1 MGNRIGLALGGGGVR
16 GLANIGAVK
25 ALLEAGIVPDFVA
38 GTSMG
43 AIVGS
48 LYAETLDIGHVER
61 TIRALLNS
69 EEFREKIQ
77 MLSGGSDLD
86 RGFFD
91 KIFDTAKKGYFF
103 YRFMFKESV
112 VSAGAFFSE
121 MDRIIPDKNFS
132 GLRIPFACMALD
144 IVSGLPQIIRSG
156 PLRIAVKASSA
167 VPGIL
172 PPVPIDGRECVDG
185 GWVESVPISAARVLG
200 ARFVI
205 AVDVSRDI
213 EPINYR
219 EEIRNSMDILM
230 RAGDVTRLLMN
241 TLRVRDADFVIHPEV
256 GDADWSE
263 FEDLD
268 TYILAGY
275 RATREAVPALKR
287 AMKIHRIR
295 TLLPWKRR

>member
-1 MGNRIGLALGGGGVR
+1 MASKIGLALGGGGVR

-48 LYAETLDIGHVER
+48 LYADTLDIGDVER
-61 TIRALLNS
+61 TIRALLDS
-69 EEFREKIQ
+69 KDFKEKIQ

-86 RGFFD
+86 RSFFERV
-91 KIFDTAKKGYFF
+91 FDTAKKGYFF
-103 YRFMFKESV
+103 YRFMFRESV

-121 MDRIIPDKNFS
+121 MDRIVPDKNFS

-144 IVSGLPQIIRSG
+144 IVSGLPMIIRSG

-172 PPVPIDGRECVDG
+172 PPVPIDGRVCVDG
-185 GWVESVPISAARVLG
+185 GWAESVPISAARVLG
-200 ARFVI
+200 ARFVV
-205 AVDVSRDI
+205 AVDVSRDV
-213 EPINYR
+213 EPINYK

-230 RAGDVTRLLMN
+230 RAGDVSRLLMN

-263 FEDLD
+263 FEDVD
-268 TYILAGY
+268 TYITGGY
-275 RATREAVPALKR
+275 RAAQAVTPALKR
-287 AMKIHRIR
+287 ALKVHRIMS
-295 TLLPWKRR
+295 LLPWKRR

>member
-1 MGNRIGLALGGGGVR
+1 MGTKIGFALGGGGVR
-16 GLANIGAVK
+16 GLANIGAMK
-25 ALLEAGIVPDFVA
+25 ALLDAGIVPDFVA

-48 LYAETLDIGHVER
+48 LYADTLDIGHVER
-61 TIRALLNS
+61 TIRALLTS
-69 EEFREKIQ
+69 EEFREKVQ
-77 MLSGGSDLD
+77 MLSSGSDMD
-86 RGFFD
+86 RGFFE
-91 KIFDTAKKGYFF
+91 KVFDTAKKGYFF

-121 MDRIIPDKNFS
+121 MDRIIPDRSFS
-132 GLRIPFACMALD
+132 TLRIPFACMALD

-172 PPVPIDGRECVDG
+172 PPVTIDGRACVDG
-185 GWVESVPISAARVLG
+185 GWVESVPVSAARVLG
-200 ARFVI
+200 AHFVI

-213 EPINYR
+213 EPINYK

-263 FEDLD
+263 FEDID
-268 TYILAGY
+268 TYISGGY
-275 RATREAVPALKR
+275 RAAQAAISTLKR
-287 AMKIHRIR
+287 ALKVHRIR
-295 TLLPWKRR
+295 TMLPWKRR

>member
-1 MGNRIGLALGGGGVR
+1 MAGKVGLALGGGGVR

-48 LYAETLDIGHVER
+48 LYADTLDIGDVER
-61 TIRALLNS
+61 TIRALLDS
-69 EEFREKIQ
+69 KDFKEKIQ

-86 RGFFD
+86 RSFFERV
-91 KIFDTAKKGYFF
+91 FDTAKKGYFF
-103 YRFMFKESV
+103 YRFMFRESV

-121 MDRIIPDKNFS
+121 MDRIVPDKNFS

-144 IVSGLPQIIRSG
+144 IVSGLPMIIRSG

-172 PPVPIDGRECVDG
+172 PPVPIDGRVCVDG
-185 GWVESVPISAARVLG
+185 GWAESVPISAARVLG
-200 ARFVI
+200 ARFVV
-205 AVDVSRDI
+205 AVDVSRDV
-213 EPINYR
+213 EPINYK

-230 RAGDVTRLLMN
+230 RAGDVSRLLMN

-263 FEDLD
+263 FEDVD
-268 TYILAGY
+268 TYITGGY
-275 RATREAVPALKR
+275 RAAHAVMPALKR
-287 AMKIHRIR
+287 ALKVDRIMS
-295 TLLPWKRR
+295 LLPWKRR

>member
-48 LYAETLDIGHVER
+48 LYADTLDIGHVER
-61 TIRALLNS
+61 TIRALLSS
-69 EEFREKIQ
+69 EEFREKAR
-77 MLSGGSDLD
+77 MLPGGTDLD

-91 KIFDTAKKGYFF
+91 RVFDTAKKGYFF
-103 YRFMFKESV
+103 YRFMFRESV

-121 MDRIIPDKNFS
+121 MDRLIPDKNFS
-132 GLRIPFACMALD
+132 GLKIPFACMALD

-156 PLRIAVKASSA
+156 PLRVAVKASSA

-172 PPVPIDGRECVDG
+172 PPVPIDGRACVDG

-219 EEIRNSMDILM
+219 EEIRNSLDILM
-230 RAGDVTRLLMN
+230 RAGDVTRLIMN

-263 FEDLD
+263 FEEVD
-268 TYILAGY
+268 TYISAGY
-275 RATREAVPALKR
+275 RAAMAAMPALKR

-295 TLLPWKRR
+295 TLLPWKRK

>member
-1 MGNRIGLALGGGGVR
+1 MGTKIGLALGGGGVR
-16 GLANIGAVK
+16 GLANIGAMK

-48 LYAETLDIGHVER
+48 LYADTLDIGHVER
-61 TIRALLNS
+61 TIRVLLDS

-91 KIFDTAKKGYFF
+91 RVFDTAKKGYFF
-103 YRFMFKESV
+103 YRFMFRESV

-121 MDRIIPDKNFS
+121 MDRIIPDRSFS
-132 GLRIPFACMALD
+132 NLRIPFACMALD

-172 PPVPIDGRECVDG
+172 PPVPIDGRVCVDG
-185 GWVESVPISAARVLG
+185 GWVESVPISAVRVLG

-205 AVDVSRDI
+205 AVDVSRDV

-230 RAGDVTRLLMN
+230 RAGDVSRLLMN
-241 TLRVRDADFVIHPEV
+241 TMRVREADFVIHPEV

-263 FEDLD
+263 FEDVD
-268 TYILAGY
+268 TYITGGY
-275 RATREAVPALKR
+275 RAAQAAIPALKR
-287 AMKIHRIR
+287 ALKVHRIR
-295 TLLPWKRR
+295 SLFPWKRK